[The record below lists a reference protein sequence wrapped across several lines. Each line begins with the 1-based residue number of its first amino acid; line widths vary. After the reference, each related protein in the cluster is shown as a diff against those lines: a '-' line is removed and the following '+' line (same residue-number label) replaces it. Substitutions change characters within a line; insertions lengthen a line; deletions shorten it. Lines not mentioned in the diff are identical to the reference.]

1 MRTILKAEGKAYK
14 LIQETMPL
22 NMTNALIRAVEKVR
36 FAKTDFRQTHFFN
49 GSDQRVCHTQRQL
62 GSHVLVGHTLSF
74 QKRHHLCL

>member
-1 MRTILKAEGKAYK
+1 MSTHVI
-14 LIQETMPL
+14 
-22 NMTNALIRAVEKVR
+22 NALNGAVEKVR

>member
-1 MRTILKAEGKAYK
+1 MAILKVERKTYK
-14 LIQETMPL
+14 FIWALLSSSVTNTL
-22 NMTNALIRAVEKVR
+22 NGAVEKVR